1 MCFVGGAFD
10 IFSVSFSIT
19 KIADLLLVR
28 RDFHY
33 FMHFVLVLQT
43 KTFISIAYLL
53 KIRNFSEMEKMLFPV
68 LLWICT
74 GSVVSIEEFPKWGIP
89 QNDNKIRDILSKIAD
104 ETFHN
109 DLAKNSELFGE
120 ARPPPNNADVIL
132 LIGSLMEKRPM
143 TLCGILWN
151 TRDDDSLNECVAF
164 LMKLRNEMV
173 VSKEQKRQS
182 SYKFNSSGWRR
193 KKRDT
198 HSDDAGSNNLSR
210 EEIMNVIQQIL
221 KVKKRRKFQASGW

>member
-1 MCFVGGAFD
+1 
-10 IFSVSFSIT
+10 
-19 KIADLLLVR
+19 
-28 RDFHY
+28 
-33 FMHFVLVLQT
+33 
-43 KTFISIAYLL
+43 
-53 KIRNFSEMEKMLFPV
+53 MEKMLFPV

-173 VSKEQKRQS
+173 VNKEQKRQS

-198 HSDDAGSNNLSR
+198 HSDAGSNNLSR

>member
-1 MCFVGGAFD
+1 
-10 IFSVSFSIT
+10 
-19 KIADLLLVR
+19 
-28 RDFHY
+28 
-33 FMHFVLVLQT
+33 
-43 KTFISIAYLL
+43 
-53 KIRNFSEMEKMLFPV
+53 MEKMLFAA

-74 GSVVSIEEFPKWGIP
+74 GSVVSIEEFPKWGIQ
-89 QNDNKIRDILSKIAD
+89 QNDNKIRDILTKIAD
-104 ETFHN
+104 DTFHN
-109 DLAKNSELFGE
+109 ELARNSELFGE
-120 ARPPPNNADVIL
+120 ARLPPNNADVIL

-151 TRDDDSLNECVAF
+151 TKDDDSLNECVAF

-173 VSKEQKRQS
+173 VTKEQKRQS

-198 HSDDAGSNNLSR
+198 HSNDVRSNTSNLSR